1 MSTLNELR
9 AIDTAL
15 RDTLESCN
23 DTMLGVPAETFK
35 ELPQR
40 IGETISVATN
50 NGYNTGFEA
59 GFASGEQGGI
69 EIGVVMGKQAA
80 YDEFWEHLQNGGA
93 KADYTSCFGAWTN
106 DENFKPKHDL
116 IVSKGKYMFAGSKI
130 TDLAGLLKQQGVT
143 LDFSQMMTNSGMSYL
158 FTDSEITHAPVI
170 SLLGD
175 GNNSYIFSGATKLQS
190 IEKVILKQSGYNYN
204 LTNTFENCTS
214 LTDVVFEG
222 IAKESNVNMKW
233 CPLSRASIES
243 VMAALG
249 DTASGK
255 TLTLKKTAV
264 EAAFTTEEWETL
276 VASKPNW
283 TITLST

>member
-1 MSTLNELR
+1 MSLAEQITRAKADLN
-9 AIDTAL
+9 A
-15 RDTLESCN
+15 
-23 DTMLGVPAETFK
+23 V
-35 ELPQR
+35 
-40 IGETISVATN
+40 
-50 NGYNTGFEA
+50 YEA
-59 GFASGEQGGI
+59 GKAAGGGGSYDEGYAAGVADGERNGFDTGAQFGRQLA
-69 EIGVVMGKQAA
+69 E
-80 YDEFWEHLQNGGA
+80 DEFWEHLQNGGA
-93 KADYTSCFGAWTN
+93 KTDYTSCFGAWTN

-116 IVSKGKYMFAGSKI
+116 IVSKGRYMFAGSKI

-143 LDFSQMMTNSGMSYL
+143 MDFSQMMTNSGMSYL

-222 IAKESNVNMKW
+222 IAKESSVNMKW

-243 VMAALG
+243 TVAALG
-249 DTASGK
+249 DTATGK

-276 VASKPNW
+276 AATKPNW
-283 TITLST
+283 TITLSA

>member
-1 MSTLNELR
+1 MSIRDDLLAVRDSLTATLDE
-9 AIDTAL
+9 
-15 RDTLESCN
+15 CN
-23 DTMLGVPAETFK
+23 AVLAVPAPDISCLPANIDETK
-35 ELPQR
+35 
-40 IGETISVATN
+40 TISE
-50 NGYNTGFEA
+50 EA
-59 GFASGEQGGI
+59 GFQRGYGLGVVDGEQNGFD
-69 EIGVVMGKQAA
+69 IGAQFGRQQAE
-80 YDEFWEHLQNGGA
+80 DEFWEHLQNGGA
-93 KADYTSCFGAWTN
+93 KTDYTSCFGVWTN

-170 SLLGD
+170 SFLGD

-243 VMAALG
+243 VVAALG

-255 TLTLKKTAV
+255 TLTLKKSAV

-276 VASKPNW
+276 AASKPNW
-283 TITLST
+283 TIALA

>member
-1 MSTLNELR
+1 MSIRDDLLAVRDSLTATLDE
-9 AIDTAL
+9 
-15 RDTLESCN
+15 CN
-23 DTMLGVPAETFK
+23 AVLAVPAPDISC
-35 ELPQR
+35 LPAN
-40 IGETISVATN
+40 IDLTKTASE
-50 NGYNTGFEA
+50 EA
-59 GFASGEQGGI
+59 GFQRGYGL
-69 EIGVVMGKQAA
+69 GVVDGERNGFDTGAQFGRQLAE
-80 YDEFWEHLQNGGA
+80 DEFWEHLQNGGA
-93 KADYTSCFGAWTN
+93 KTDYTSCFGTWTN

-170 SLLGD
+170 SFLGD

-243 VMAALG
+243 VVAALG
-249 DTASGK
+249 DTASVK

-276 VASKPNW
+276 AASKPNW
-283 TITLST
+283 TIALA